1 MPCGVDM
8 SEPEIKGIFF
18 EHKQISAGT
27 MGTSRVSNDSH
38 ELHYYLKSN
47 PKGEVDVFY
56 LKPDG
61 EPTAIVMESVTMD
74 EFKARFFDCSTHKCE
89 FQPKTEEEII
99 EEKANDRVSIAEQHL
114 DKNEFHAAAFEFGQA
129 VKVDEKNLK
138 AHLGKGKAHMEL
150 GQVEEAKESFGKL
163 SEIDSLYEKENKH
176 LFNEY
181 GIELRKGE
189 MYDMAIE
196 NYQKAISIDPDDE
209 ALHFNVGRAYH
220 EKGDL
225 KEAIASLNKA
235 LSIDPDFKEAKMLLA
250 AMTKQ
255 AAK

>member
-1 MPCGVDM
+1 M

-18 EHKQISAGT
+18 EKKQISAGT

-61 EPTAIVMESVTMD
+61 NPTSIVMDTITMD
-74 EFKARFFDCSTHKCE
+74 EFKTRFIDCSTHKCE
-89 FQPKTEEEII
+89 FQPKSEKEAQ
-99 EEKANDRVSIAEQHL
+99 EEKASERVSIAEQHL
-114 DKNEFHAAAFEFGQA
+114 DKKEYHAAAFEFGQA
-129 VKVDEKNLK
+129 IKVDEKNLK

-150 GQVEEAKESFGKL
+150 GQVDEAKESFKKL

-176 LFNEY
+176 VFNEY
-181 GIELRKGE
+181 GIELRKSE

-196 NYQKAISIDPDDE
+196 NYQKAIAIDPEDE
-209 ALHFNVGRAYH
+209 ALYFNVGRAYN
-220 EKGDL
+220 EKGNT
-225 KEAIASLNKA
+225 KEAVANLNKA
-235 LSIDPDFKEAKMLLA
+235 LSLQGDFKEAKALLA
-250 AMTKQ
+250 AITKERP
-255 AAK
+255 